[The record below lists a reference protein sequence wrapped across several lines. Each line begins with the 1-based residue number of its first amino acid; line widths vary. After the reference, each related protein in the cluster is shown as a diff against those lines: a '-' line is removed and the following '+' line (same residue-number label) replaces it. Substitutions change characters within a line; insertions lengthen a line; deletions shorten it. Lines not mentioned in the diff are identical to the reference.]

1 MENPYGLDES
11 YGKIA
16 ESTYSEEQL
25 IEMGCLRSSTGHY
38 LLISSRL
45 SGLDFIFEK
54 NEGGLWELTQDNKGL
69 VMRVLYGIKDTK
81 RMSKDEIEEATYF
94 IQINENKRRRREK
107 EMRLKPGELISRRNS
122 SYQD

>member
-122 SYQD
+122 SYPD